1 MRLAMTLVNPTRWPA
16 VGSSR
21 RLIPVVAVLA
31 LLGCER
37 HRPEPAGAAS
47 DASASAFSA
56 AENDGG
62 EAYTFPIPKEGVE
75 AMLNPSHLPA
85 YDGPSGSV
93 EGTVYVTGPLAPDV
107 RLDAHACPAAIDTY
121 GKLFRSGVAAQPEDP
136 RPLADAVVVVVGY
149 VGYYVPEHN
158 EAVRVTIGANCGYPS
173 RSIAMT
179 YGQRLEIVNESAV
192 PFAPAIE
199 REFSPA
205 VMMAPPHA
213 AGDPIRIYPR
223 RAEYSA
229 MTDRMAPFVREDLY
243 VFRHPLHA
251 VTDLKGHYRIDGV
264 PVGKL
269 TVGIR
274 HPGVGAEAQ
283 EPVEVTANVVKR
295 VDATLTYAP
304 KRPVVPGS
312 AIP

>member
-1 MRLAMTLVNPTRWPA
+1 MTRVDPLPRLTP
-16 VGSSR
+16 GSR
-21 RLIPVVAVLA
+21 RWLAPTLA
-31 LLGCER
+31 LLGFLGCDR
-37 HRPEPAGAAS
+37 GHREPTSSAS
-47 DASASAFSA
+47 DASTASGATEA
-56 AENDGG
+56 DGSP

-75 AMLNPSHLPA
+75 AMLNPNHLPA
-85 YDGPSGSV
+85 YDGPTGSV
-93 EGTVYVTGPLAPDV
+93 EGTVYVTGPLAPDI

-121 GKLFRSGVAAQPEDP
+121 GKLFRAGISAQPDGI

-149 VGYYVPEHN
+149 AGYYVPEHN
-158 EAVRVTIGANCGYPS
+158 DAVRVTIGKNCGYPS

-179 YGQRLEIVNESAV
+179 YGQRLEILNESAV

-213 AGDPIRIYPR
+213 AGEPIRIYPR
-223 RAEYSA
+223 KAEYSA

-251 VTDLKGHYRIDGV
+251 VSDLGGHYRIDGV

-269 TVGIR
+269 TVGVR
-274 HPGVGAEAQ
+274 HPGVGASAE
-283 EPVEVTANVVKR
+283 EPVEVVANVVQK
-295 VDATLTYAP
+295 VDLTLTYVP
-304 KRPVVPGS
+304 RRPVVPGS
-312 AIP
+312 VIP